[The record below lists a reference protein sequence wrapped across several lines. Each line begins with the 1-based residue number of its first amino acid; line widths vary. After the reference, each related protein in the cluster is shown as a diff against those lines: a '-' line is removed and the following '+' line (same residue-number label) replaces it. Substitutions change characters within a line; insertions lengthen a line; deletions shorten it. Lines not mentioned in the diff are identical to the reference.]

1 MAAATKVV
9 PQEDVDGPVHN
20 FVYVEDDHDEAVEMK
35 IQQKADEL
43 DRMRQVERDALEA
56 WDKAMTALC
65 RKMGD
70 LKQRQQ
76 VENDAA
82 EALEDA
88 RKDVARLESELMTM
102 MASSSNS
109 VPVAI
114 AMPKKPGEEEP
125 DLGSR
130 SHDEVSPA
138 STCVV
143 HTLSFA

>member
-1 MAAATKVV
+1 MAAAPKVV

-20 FVYVEDDHDEAVEMK
+20 FVYAKDDHDEAVK
-35 IQQKADEL
+35 KKAQQKEEEL

-56 WDKAMTALC
+56 WDKAMIALC

-76 VENDAA
+76 VEQDAA

-88 RKDVARLESELMTM
+88 RKDVSRLESELKTM
-102 MASSSNS
+102 VASSSNS

-114 AMPKKPGEEEP
+114 AN
-125 DLGSR
+125 R
-130 SHDEVSPA
+130 
-138 STCVV
+138 
-143 HTLSFA
+143 